1 MSFLHLVSTIAVFI
15 STLQLS
21 IHAKTYNIGGAFSTP
36 EQENAFR
43 DSVQAVNSNSSK
55 YGLSNGRLNASM
67 FLLNADPLVALKD
80 ICDKLINNS
89 VYIVLTDRAVNST
102 RDPYIVSHACAF
114 YHIPVIGISARDSEF
129 SEKVRFV
136 YHVFVRIFF
145 LLPCYK
151 VIEKSWI
158 ATELED

>member
-1 MSFLHLVSTIAVFI
+1 MSCLHLSAIAIFI
-15 STLQLS
+15 STLQIS
-21 IHAKTYNIGGAFSTP
+21 IHAKTYTIGGAFSTP

-43 DSVQAVNSNSSK
+43 DSVKAVNSNSSK

-67 FLLNADPLVALKD
+67 FLLNADPLIALKD

-129 SEKVRFV
+129 SEKVRF
-136 YHVFVRIFF
+136 F
-145 LLPCYK
+145 LLCILLMFFS
-151 VIEKSWI
+151 V
-158 ATELED
+158 